1 MPRNPGSPDSTTVER
16 LAGGHVDPAD
26 APPGFRLVAG
36 LLQEAGSIPAATR
49 VSADDETTVSAMVA
63 AIASTDAEGLPA
75 GLPRRRPSR
84 RLAKVFAAATFAT
97 LASTGVAAASGDLPD
112 PIQDAVS
119 NAAGIVGVEIPRGNA
134 YGHLDKAEKDA
145 AKEADKAAR
154 AEARDEKKSAKDDDG
169 AAPSDHGENQG
180 QGDQISGIAH
190 DPALEGV
197 DKGSCV
203 SDAASGGKSEAAEQ
217 SEATCPPGGD
227 PAPETETPA
236 EDGEEAPK
244 GEKPED
250 VPTGPG
256 HGESVAGE
264 RSKGA
269 SAASDDHGAPAELP
283 KGGPS

>member
-16 LAGGHVDPAD
+16 LAGGQVDPAD

-36 LLQEAGSIPAATR
+36 LLQEAGRIPAADR
-49 VSADDETTVSAMVA
+49 VSADDETTVHAMVA
-63 AIASTDAEGLPA
+63 AIASAASEGIPA
-75 GLPRRRPSR
+75 GSPRRRPAR
-84 RLAKVFAAATFAT
+84 RLTKVLAAATFAT
-97 LASTGVAAASGDLPD
+97 LASGGVAAASGGLPD
-112 PIQDAVS
+112 PLQDAVS
-119 NAAGIVGVEIPRGNA
+119 NAVGIVGVEIPRGNA

-145 AKEADKAAR
+145 AKEADKADR
-154 AEARDEKKSAKDDDG
+154 AEAREEKQSSQDDKG
-169 AAPSDHGENQG
+169 ARPSDQGENQG
-180 QGDQISGIAH
+180 QGEEISGIAH

-203 SDAASGGKSEAAEQ
+203 ADAASDGKSNAAEQ
-217 SEATCPPGGD
+217 SEATCPPGD
-227 PAPETETPA
+227 PQTTETPA

-250 VPTGPG
+250 LPAGPEQ
-256 HGESVAGE
+256 GESVSVE

-269 SAASDDHGAPAELP
+269 SSARGDHGAPAELP